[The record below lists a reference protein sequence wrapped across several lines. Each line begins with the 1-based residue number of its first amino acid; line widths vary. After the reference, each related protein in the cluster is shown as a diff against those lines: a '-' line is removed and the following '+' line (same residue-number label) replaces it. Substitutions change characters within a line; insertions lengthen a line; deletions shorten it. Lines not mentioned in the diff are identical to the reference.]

1 MEYER
6 FTEGAQKALAIAQ
19 EEAKK
24 LGHNYVGTE
33 HVLLGLAKAEE
44 GVTAKVFRENDI
56 TPERVQDLVYR
67 LVGQGDGVFTQA
79 FDYTPRT
86 KRVLQMSV
94 ALARSLGHSYV
105 GSEHI
110 LLAILR
116 ESDGI
121 AARLLMEMGVNLNT
135 MNVQILQNI
144 APTAGGA
151 PQGEAGTPGGE
162 EFKVLK
168 DYGKDFTQMARE
180 GALDPVIGRENEVE
194 RIIQILSRRTKNNP
208 VLIGEPGVGKSAV
221 VEGLAQRIVAGNI
234 PESLKNKRII
244 SLDLAGMLA
253 GAKYRGEFE
262 ERLKAVMEEATR
274 AGNVI
279 LFIDELHNIIG
290 AGSAEGAMD
299 AANILKPALARGE
312 MQCIGATT
320 FDEYRKHIEKDAALQ
335 RRFQP
340 VTVGEPSRE
349 EAIEILKGIRDRY
362 EAHHKVKI
370 QDDAIVAAVEL
381 SDRYITDRF
390 LPDKA
395 IDLMDEAAAKVRID
409 AYTAPLD
416 MKELEQKLESI
427 RKEKEE
433 AVVGQNFEK
442 AAQMRDQDQ
451 ELNREMEEKKK
462 AWQEAQDSR
471 ELVVTEEEIASTVA
485 AWTGIPVKKLTE
497 DESQRLLNLEKI
509 LHERV
514 IGQEEAVVAVS
525 RAIRRARAG
534 LKEPNRPIGSF
545 IFLGPTGVG
554 KTELSRA
561 LAEAMFGDENAMVRL
576 DMSEYMEKHSVS
588 RMIGSP
594 PGYVGYDEGGQL
606 TEAVRRRPYSVVLF
620 DEIEKAHPDVFN
632 TLLQILEDGRLTD
645 GKGRT
650 VDFRNTII
658 IMTSNVGAHSIG
670 RNRTMGFGANND
682 AKSVADYDA
691 MKENVMEEL
700 KRTFR
705 PEFLNRIDDII
716 VFHSLTEEDIKSI
729 AGLMLN
735 SLGKRLRERN
745 VELKFDDA
753 AVAYFVKEGYDPTYG
768 ARPLRR
774 AIQQKLEDRL
784 SEALLAGHI
793 SLGDIVEVSAEDGEL
808 TVKRAGRIQEE
819 APASE
824 E

>member
-1 MEYER
+1 M
-6 FTEGAQKALAIAQ
+6 
-19 EEAKK
+19 
-24 LGHNYVGTE
+24 GTE

-151 PQGEAGTPGGE
+151 PQGEAGAPGGE

-340 VTVGEPSRE
+340 VRWESPAGRRPSR
-349 EAIEILKGIRDRY
+349 
-362 EAHHKVKI
+362 
-370 QDDAIVAAVEL
+370 
-381 SDRYITDRF
+381 F
-390 LPDKA
+390 
-395 IDLMDEAAAKVRID
+395 
-409 AYTAPLD
+409 
-416 MKELEQKLESI
+416 
-427 RKEKEE
+427 
-433 AVVGQNFEK
+433 
-442 AAQMRDQDQ
+442 
-451 ELNREMEEKKK
+451 
-462 AWQEAQDSR
+462 
-471 ELVVTEEEIASTVA
+471 
-485 AWTGIPVKKLTE
+485 
-497 DESQRLLNLEKI
+497 
-509 LHERV
+509 
-514 IGQEEAVVAVS
+514 
-525 RAIRRARAG
+525 
-534 LKEPNRPIGSF
+534 
-545 IFLGPTGVG
+545 
-554 KTELSRA
+554 
-561 LAEAMFGDENAMVRL
+561 
-576 DMSEYMEKHSVS
+576 
-588 RMIGSP
+588 
-594 PGYVGYDEGGQL
+594 
-606 TEAVRRRPYSVVLF
+606 
-620 DEIEKAHPDVFN
+620 
-632 TLLQILEDGRLTD
+632 
-645 GKGRT
+645 
-650 VDFRNTII
+650 
-658 IMTSNVGAHSIG
+658 
-670 RNRTMGFGANND
+670 
-682 AKSVADYDA
+682 
-691 MKENVMEEL
+691 
-700 KRTFR
+700 
-705 PEFLNRIDDII
+705 
-716 VFHSLTEEDIKSI
+716 
-729 AGLMLN
+729 
-735 SLGKRLRERN
+735 
-745 VELKFDDA
+745 
-753 AVAYFVKEGYDPTYG
+753 
-768 ARPLRR
+768 
-774 AIQQKLEDRL
+774 
-784 SEALLAGHI
+784 
-793 SLGDIVEVSAEDGEL
+793 
-808 TVKRAGRIQEE
+808 
-819 APASE
+819 
-824 E
+824 

>member
-442 AAQMRDQDQ
+442 AAQMRDQEQ

-620 DEIEKAHPDVFN
+620 DEIEKAHPD
-632 TLLQILEDGRLTD
+632 R
-645 GKGRT
+645 
-650 VDFRNTII
+650 
-658 IMTSNVGAHSIG
+658 
-670 RNRTMGFGANND
+670 
-682 AKSVADYDA
+682 
-691 MKENVMEEL
+691 
-700 KRTFR
+700 
-705 PEFLNRIDDII
+705 
-716 VFHSLTEEDIKSI
+716 
-729 AGLMLN
+729 
-735 SLGKRLRERN
+735 
-745 VELKFDDA
+745 
-753 AVAYFVKEGYDPTYG
+753 
-768 ARPLRR
+768 
-774 AIQQKLEDRL
+774 
-784 SEALLAGHI
+784 
-793 SLGDIVEVSAEDGEL
+793 
-808 TVKRAGRIQEE
+808 
-819 APASE
+819 SE
-824 E
+824 EHTSELQSP

>member
-1 MEYER
+1 M
-6 FTEGAQKALAIAQ
+6 
-19 EEAKK
+19 
-24 LGHNYVGTE
+24 
-33 HVLLGLAKAEE
+33 
-44 GVTAKVFRENDI
+44 
-56 TPERVQDLVYR
+56 
-67 LVGQGDGVFTQA
+67 
-79 FDYTPRT
+79 
-86 KRVLQMSV
+86 
-94 ALARSLGHSYV
+94 
-105 GSEHI
+105 
-110 LLAILR
+110 
-116 ESDGI
+116 
-121 AARLLMEMGVNLNT
+121 
-135 MNVQILQNI
+135 
-144 APTAGGA
+144 
-151 PQGEAGTPGGE
+151 
-162 EFKVLK
+162 
-168 DYGKDFTQMARE
+168 
-180 GALDPVIGRENEVE
+180 DPVIGRENEVE

-442 AAQMRDQDQ
+442 AAQMRDQEQ

-485 AWTGIPVKKLTE
+485 AWTGIPVKKLT
-497 DESQRLLNLEKI
+497 DCLLYT
-509 LHERV
+509 
-514 IGQEEAVVAVS
+514 S
-525 RAIRRARAG
+525 RSGHR
-534 LKEPNRPIGSF
+534 
-545 IFLGPTGVG
+545 
-554 KTELSRA
+554 
-561 LAEAMFGDENAMVRL
+561 
-576 DMSEYMEKHSVS
+576 
-588 RMIGSP
+588 
-594 PGYVGYDEGGQL
+594 
-606 TEAVRRRPYSVVLF
+606 
-620 DEIEKAHPDVFN
+620 
-632 TLLQILEDGRLTD
+632 
-645 GKGRT
+645 
-650 VDFRNTII
+650 
-658 IMTSNVGAHSIG
+658 
-670 RNRTMGFGANND
+670 
-682 AKSVADYDA
+682 
-691 MKENVMEEL
+691 
-700 KRTFR
+700 
-705 PEFLNRIDDII
+705 
-716 VFHSLTEEDIKSI
+716 HSL
-729 AGLMLN
+729 
-735 SLGKRLRERN
+735 
-745 VELKFDDA
+745 
-753 AVAYFVKEGYDPTYG
+753 
-768 ARPLRR
+768 
-774 AIQQKLEDRL
+774 
-784 SEALLAGHI
+784 
-793 SLGDIVEVSAEDGEL
+793 
-808 TVKRAGRIQEE
+808 
-819 APASE
+819 
-824 E
+824 